1 MKHRIMTVALVVK
14 DIKKSIEF
22 YKVKLGLKVKTE
34 MDSFVDFEME
44 GTHIALLTENLANDL
59 AGSNLSSSKDVA
71 SKLILAWE
79 AVENVDDLYLSLK
92 SKGVEFTSEPKL
104 MPWGQKVAYFKDPDG
119 NLWEI
124 SQFS

>member
-1 MKHRIMTVALVVK
+1 MTVALVVK